1 MQAFCRSGA
10 LCQKPSAAA
19 SEFKRAEFK
28 RAKFKRAVVMNVF
41 ARVSISRVG
50 AAAAALFAIGVAVAA
65 VPARPDDFPSRPIH
79 LIVNF
84 APGGTGD
91 IVARLVG
98 AKLSAAVGQSVV
110 VENRPGAGGTLG
122 ARDVVNAEPDGY
134 TLTVAQTPEIA
145 INPFFMKDAGYD
157 PRKDMQ
163 PIALAGI
170 VPLALV
176 VPENAPSST
185 MAEFVKFLRTT
196 DQPVTFASAGIGT
209 PGHLAGEL
217 MKLKLNNRLTHVP
230 YKGAGPALNDVVGG
244 HVDFYFPGFPAAMPL
259 MQAGKVKLLAV
270 SSAKRSGAAPD
281 IPTVAEATGIAN
293 FDFTLWVGFFGPRA
307 LPADLTQR
315 LNAEINKT
323 LLDPDIKSRLQ
334 NDGMEVSALS
344 TDEFAAFVGRE
355 IEKYQ
360 AIIKAADIKP
370 E

>member
-1 MQAFCRSGA
+1 MDA
-10 LCQKPSAAA
+10 
-19 SEFKRAEFK
+19 
-28 RAKFKRAVVMNVF
+28 F
-41 ARVSISRVG
+41 ARFCICRAS
-50 AAAAALFAIGVAVAA
+50 AAAAALIAIGLAVTA
-65 VPARPDDFPSRPIH
+65 VPARPNDFPSRPIH

-98 AKLSAAVGQSVV
+98 AKLSAALGQSVV

-122 ARDVVNAEPDGY
+122 ARDIVNAEPDGY

-176 VPENAPSST
+176 VPGNAPYAT

-196 DQPVTFASAGIGT
+196 EQPMTFASAGVGT

-281 IPTVAEATGIAN
+281 IPTVAEATGIPN

-307 LPADLTQR
+307 LPADVSQR
-315 LNAEINKT
+315 LNGEINKT

>member
-1 MQAFCRSGA
+1 MNFFWRFHAG
-10 LCQKPSAAA
+10 KAAMLA
-19 SEFKRAEFK
+19 IGL
-28 RAKFKRAVVMNVF
+28 VVM
-41 ARVSISRVG
+41 
-50 AAAAALFAIGVAVAA
+50 AL
-65 VPARPDDFPSRPIH
+65 PAWPDTFPSRPIH

-98 AKLSAAVGQSVV
+98 AKLSSAVGQSVV

-157 PRKDMQ
+157 PRKDLQ
-163 PIALAGI
+163 PIALAGV

-176 VPENAPSST
+176 VPANAPYST

-196 DQPVTFASAGIGT
+196 DRPVTFASAGIGT

-217 MKLKLNNRLTHVP
+217 MKLKLNGKLTHVP

-259 MQAGKVKLLAV
+259 MQGGKVKLLAV
-270 SSAKRSGAAPD
+270 SSAKRSSTAPD
-281 IPTVAEATGIAN
+281 IPTVAETTGIAN

-307 LPADLTQR
+307 LPGDITRR
-315 LNAEINKT
+315 LNAEINQI
-323 LLDPDIKSRLQ
+323 LLEPDIKTRLQ
-334 NDGMEVSALS
+334 NDGADVSALS
-344 TDEFAAFVGRE
+344 VDQFAAFVDSE

-360 AIIKAADIKP
+360 AIIKTADLKP

>member
-1 MQAFCRSGA
+1 
-10 LCQKPSAAA
+10 
-19 SEFKRAEFK
+19 
-28 RAKFKRAVVMNVF
+28 MNVF
-41 ARVSISRVG
+41 RRIHIPNLNVPGVHFSRVI
-50 AAAAALFAIGVAVAA
+50 AAAAAVLAICLTVAA
-65 VPARPDDFPSRPIH
+65 IPAWPDAFPSRPIH

-98 AKLSAAVGQSVV
+98 AKLSSAMGQSVI
-110 VENRPGAGGTLG
+110 VENRPGAGGMLG

-157 PRKDMQ
+157 PRKDLQ
-163 PIALAGI
+163 PIALAGV

-176 VPENAPSST
+176 VPASAPYST
-185 MAEFVKFLRTT
+185 MTEFVAFLRTA
-196 DQPVTFASAGIGT
+196 DHPVTFASAGIGT

-230 YKGAGPALNDVVGG
+230 YRGAGPALNDVVGG
-244 HVDFYFPGFPAAMPL
+244 HVDFYFPGFPAAAPL

-270 SSAKRSGAAPD
+270 SSAKRSSAAPD
-281 IPTVAEATGIAN
+281 VPTVAEATGIPN

-307 LPADLTQR
+307 LPMDITQH
-315 LNAEINKT
+315 LNAEINKI
-323 LLDPDIKSRLQ
+323 LLDPEIKSRLQ
-334 NDGMEVSALS
+334 NDGADVSALS
-344 TDEFAAFVGRE
+344 IDEFAAFVGSE

-360 AIIKAADIKP
+360 AIIRAADLKP

>member
-1 MQAFCRSGA
+1 MH
-10 LCQKPSAAA
+10 LPVSAPLTP
-19 SEFKRAEFK
+19 
-28 RAKFKRAVVMNVF
+28 
-41 ARVSISRVG
+41 I
-50 AAAAALFAIGVAVAA
+50 AIAVALA
-65 VPARPDDFPSRPIH
+65 ATAPAFPDAFPSRPIH

-98 AKLSAAVGQSVV
+98 NKLSSALGQSVV

-157 PRKDMQ
+157 PRKDLQ
-163 PIALAGI
+163 AIALAGV

-176 VPENAPSST
+176 VPGNAPYST

-196 DQPVTFASAGIGT
+196 DQAVTFASAGIGT

-217 MKLKLNNRLTHVP
+217 LKLKLNNKLTHVP
-230 YKGAGPALNDVVGG
+230 YKGAAPALNDVVGG

-259 MQAGKVKLLAV
+259 MQGGKVKLLAV
-270 SSAKRSGAAPD
+270 STAKRSSAAPD
-281 IPTVAEATGIAN
+281 IPSVAEVTGIAD
-293 FDFTLWVGFFGPRA
+293 FDFALWVGFFAPRA
-307 LPADLTQR
+307 LPMDIAQR
-315 LNAEINKT
+315 LNSAINQI
-323 LLDPDIKSRLQ
+323 LLEPDIKTRLQ
-334 NDGMEVSALS
+334 NDGAEVSALS
-344 TDEFAAFVGRE
+344 IDQFAAFVRAE
-355 IEKYQ
+355 IAKYQ
-360 AIIKAADIKP
+360 GIIAAADIKA